1 MRRQALVLTRPQRA
15 PSANGKSAAGKNAAA
30 SAPRYRQ
37 IAEDLLRDIEAGKLA
52 VGNLL
57 LPEEELSR
65 ILKVSRGTVRQS
77 LALLERQGVIL
88 RRQRMGTKVLARF
101 PGRGVVSADQLL
113 EDWARYGIEYPLKIT
128 SMTHRRLPPELSK
141 GGREPTVKWLHI
153 VGLRYPVGSRV
164 PVAYCQVYVNPKY
177 RRIEEDISSAPIPIF
192 AHVERRYGRV
202 IESVQMN
209 VSARALPDD
218 MAEALGAQPGQ
229 AALDVRRFFL
239 DAERNVVTIATN
251 THPAER
257 YTYSIEIPRQSAPEA
272 LATG

>member
-1 MRRQALVLTRPQRA
+1 MILTRPRRA
-15 PSANGKSAAGKNAAA
+15 QSANGKGATGRIAAV

-37 IAEDLLRDIEAGKLA
+37 IADDLLRDIKSGKLP
-52 VGNLL
+52 VGTLL

-77 LALLERQGVIL
+77 LALLEHQGVIL
-88 RRQRMGTKVLARF
+88 RRQRTGTQVLARF

-128 SMTHRRLPPELSK
+128 SITKQRLPPELLK
-141 GGREPTVKWLHI
+141 RGREAAEKWLHI
-153 VGLRYPVGSRV
+153 VGLRYPVDSRI
-164 PVAYCQVYVNPKY
+164 PIAYCQVYVNPRY

-192 AHVERRYGRV
+192 AHVERRFGRV

-209 VSARALPDD
+209 VSARELPNE
-218 MAEALGAQPGQ
+218 MAAALGVPPGQ
-229 AALDVRRFFL
+229 AALAVTRFFL

-257 YTYSIEIPRQSAPEA
+257 YTYSIEIPRQPASEA
-272 LATG
+272 LAIGRRHG